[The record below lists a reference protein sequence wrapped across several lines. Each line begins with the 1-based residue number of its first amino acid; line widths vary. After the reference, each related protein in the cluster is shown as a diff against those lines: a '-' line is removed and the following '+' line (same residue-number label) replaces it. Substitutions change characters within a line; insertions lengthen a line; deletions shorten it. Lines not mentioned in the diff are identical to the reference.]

1 MAAPDQTLAPT
12 AQAIEDIALATLE
25 ALPPE
30 FRAHLGQ
37 VVLIVED
44 FADDET
50 LAALGV
56 EHPLDLSGI
65 YHGRPVGEKS
75 SSDSGA
81 VPDRIHLYR
90 RAILEEWIETN
101 VTLGDLVSHVMIHEL
116 GHHFGL
122 SDDDMHALEDS
133 VA

>member
-30 FRAHLGQ
+30 FRAHLGE

-50 LAALGV
+50 LAALGI

-101 VTLGDLVSHVMIHEL
+101 VTLGDLVSHVMIHEI